1 MTQAAA
7 GPNEDMEIGTRII
20 PEEPMAIVSL
30 VPFHLRP
37 LPLFHISPP
46 SIHTTVRWSSIFPI
60 PRLPLVILITPVCD
74 SS

>member
-30 VPFHLRP
+30 VSAHP
-37 LPLFHISPP
+37 LTSFLSHPTSPL
-46 SIHTTVRWSSIFPI
+46 IHAAHPAI
-60 PRLPLVILITPVCD
+60 PRPFVQLIALVCD

>member
-30 VPFHLRP
+30 VSAHLYPSFLSHSTSLLIHAAFSRWG
-37 LPLFHISPP
+37 IS
-46 SIHTTVRWSSIFPI
+46 PI
-60 PRLPLVILITPVCD
+60 PRPPLVTLITLVCD

>member
-30 VPFHLRP
+30 VSAHLYPPFLSHFTSL
-37 LPLFHISPP
+37 LS
-46 SIHTTVRWSSIFPI
+46 
-60 PRLPLVILITPVCD
+60 
-74 SS
+74 